1 VNPIPESKNETES
14 VMKLVEISAGYWLPR
29 ALHVV
34 AELGIADV
42 LDGTS
47 RSSAEIAKDVNADA
61 DALDRLLRLLASHG
75 IFERR
80 NGRYGHN
87 NLSRALRSD
96 HPQSM
101 RAYVRLVGLPL
112 FWKSWGSLEDVVRT
126 GKPAV
131 SDVFGYFKDHALET
145 EIFDAGM
152 KSKGES
158 AIPPVI
164 AAYDFSSFRTIGDI
178 GGGLGHLLK
187 AVLKSAPKSQGV
199 LFDQPHVLD
208 RVVPDATIQNR
219 LSLQPGDFF
228 RGPLPQCDA
237 YLLMEV
243 IHDWTDEQSRQIL
256 SQIRKSAPH
265 GAKLLVIETTLPDE
279 DAWAKGNGQHFGHQL
294 DINMLVLTG
303 GRERTPD
310 QFRSLL
316 ADSGWKLIRVIP
328 TPSPYSI
335 VEAIA
340 S

>member
-1 VNPIPESKNETES
+1 
-14 VMKLVEISAGYWLPR
+14 MKLVEISAGYWLPR

-34 AELGIADV
+34 ADLGVADA
-42 LDGTS
+42 LDGS
-47 RSSAEIAKDVNADA
+47 PRLIDEIAKDVGADA

-75 IFERR
+75 IFERC
-80 NGRYGHN
+80 NGRYAHN
-87 NLSRALRSD
+87 TLSRGLRSD

-112 FWKSWGSLEDVVRT
+112 FWKSWGSLEDVVRN

-131 SDVFGYFKDHALET
+131 PDIFGYFKEHAEET

-152 KSKGES
+152 KSKAQS

-187 AVLKSAPKSQGV
+187 AILKSAPKSQGV

-208 RVVPDATIQNR
+208 RVEPDQAIKNR
-219 LSLQPGDFF
+219 LSLQGGDFF
-228 RGPLPQCDA
+228 RDPLPKCDA

-256 SQIRKSAPH
+256 SQIHKTAPE
-265 GAKLLVIETTLPDE
+265 GAKLLVIETVLPDE
-279 DAWAKGNGQHFGHQL
+279 DAWAAGKGQHFGNHL

-303 GRERTPD
+303 GQERTPD
-310 QFRSLL
+310 QFARLL
-316 ADSGWKLIRVIP
+316 ADSGWKLTRVIP